1 MGENTAS
8 IQGNTWGGRGVC
20 RRRCC
25 FADVRCKMIRIKS
38 FLSSLPVIRIRAG
51 RGSLQEKIMI
61 FTGKHEESSFL
72 FNHRLLPDAAKDDD
86 DDDECS
92 GCCSRRRRCSREDDD
107 DARFPD
113 IFLDPTLFFL
123 RRRRSDGAF
132 RFFFKKNAA
141 AAAIDHHRLSV
152 IAASAAGAARHPV
165 FLRVITLRTRLLK
178 NHLPNPAHPQ
188 CFSCYCGKV

>member
-8 IQGNTWGGRGVC
+8 IQGDTWGGRGVC

-132 RFFFKKNAA
+132 RFFKKKRRRRR
-141 AAAIDHHRLSV
+141 HRSSPPLSNSRV
-152 IAASAAGAARHPV
+152 RRRRRSRPPSCVFASYNIAYK
-165 FLRVITLRTRLLK
+165 IT
-178 NHLPNPAHPQ
+178 
-188 CFSCYCGKV
+188 